1 MRRHKPKQ
9 SELKKSYSTG
19 ELICREGDESSEIYV
34 IQEGRV
40 EVVKHIHGQELKIG
54 ELNKGDFFGEMGILE
69 SEPRSA
75 SVVALQPTTVLVLRS
90 EALLVR
96 LRKDPTFAVEMLQKL
111 SGRIRRLERM
121 LNSQRDVSFE
131 DI

>member
-40 EVVKHIHGQELKIG
+40 EVVKYIHGQELKIG
-54 ELNKGDFFGEMGILE
+54 ELNKGAFFEKWG
-69 SEPRSA
+69 SWNRNQDQHP
-75 SVVALQPTTVLVLRS
+75 
-90 EALLVR
+90 
-96 LRKDPTFAVEMLQKL
+96 L
-111 SGRIRRLERM
+111 SPCSRRLF
-121 LNSQRDVSFE
+121 SF
-131 DI
+131 